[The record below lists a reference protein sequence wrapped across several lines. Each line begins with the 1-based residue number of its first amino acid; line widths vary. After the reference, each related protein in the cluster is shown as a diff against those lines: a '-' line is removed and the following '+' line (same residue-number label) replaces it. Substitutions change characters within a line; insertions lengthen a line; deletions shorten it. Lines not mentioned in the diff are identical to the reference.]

1 MENQLLFLVKI
12 NIDCIRKKCKKVISE
27 IANKVTF
34 IHILEH
40 NPGLIVLKL
49 GGEVSCR
56 SLLSKS
62 LVEVS
67 CRSLLSKSLVEVSC
81 RSLLLRLF
89 LDAPHPKGGGGT

>member
-40 NPGLIVLKL
+40 NP
-49 GGEVSCR
+49 
-56 SLLSKS
+56 
-62 LVEVS
+62 
-67 CRSLLSKSLVEVSC
+67 
-81 RSLLLRLF
+81 
-89 LDAPHPKGGGGT
+89 